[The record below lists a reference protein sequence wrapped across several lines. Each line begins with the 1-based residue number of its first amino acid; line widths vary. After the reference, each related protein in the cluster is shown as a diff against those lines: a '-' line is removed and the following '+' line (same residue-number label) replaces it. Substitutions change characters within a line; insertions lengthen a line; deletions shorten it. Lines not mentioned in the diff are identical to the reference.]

1 MGWLESL
8 PTDWLA
14 IVVVGG
20 FVAITLLAG
29 YTFGKFTSHE
39 IRLEHN
45 DVAGFILA
53 VVGVVYAV
61 LLAFVA
67 IGVWE
72 RFDGA
77 ESRTY
82 DEAGALGIVY
92 RDAGSFPQGS
102 QVRGDLRHYADLVI
116 NDEWKQMADGKQ
128 SEEADALLEKVDRD
142 VRALPVTSARLQ
154 DIHAEM
160 LAQLGTALLDR
171 DDRLAEDATGI
182 NPLMWGVLAIGAA
195 VTIAFT
201 YLFGFRHPAMQLL
214 MTGSLGF
221 LIGLVLFLTIAL
233 DYPFRGSI
241 AVSPEAFRNLQETF
255 TSIGT

>member
-8 PTDWLA
+8 PTDGLA
-14 IVVVGG
+14 FVVVGG
-20 FVAITLLAG
+20 FVVFTLLIG
-29 YTFGKFTSHE
+29 WVLGKITSSE
-39 IRLEHN
+39 VREAHN
-45 DVAGFILA
+45 DLAGFILA
-53 VVGVVYAV
+53 VIGVVYAV

-92 RDAGSFPQGS
+92 RDAGSFPQGT
-102 QVRGDLRHYADLVI
+102 QLRADLHRYTDLVI
-116 NDEWKQMADGKQ
+116 NDEWEKMRVGKQ
-128 SEEADALLEKVDRD
+128 SETADELLEKADRD
-142 VRALPVTSARLQ
+142 VRALPVPSARLQ

-160 LAQLGTALLDR
+160 LTQLSAALLGR
-171 DDRLAEDATGI
+171 DARLSEDATGI
-182 NPLMWGVLAIGAA
+182 SPLMWAVLAIGAA

-201 YLFGFRHPAMQLL
+201 YLFGFRHPAMQML

-221 LIGLVLFLTIAL
+221 LISLVLFLTIAL

-241 AVSPEAFRNLQETF
+241 SVSPEAFRTLQETF
-255 TSIGT
+255 ASIGQ